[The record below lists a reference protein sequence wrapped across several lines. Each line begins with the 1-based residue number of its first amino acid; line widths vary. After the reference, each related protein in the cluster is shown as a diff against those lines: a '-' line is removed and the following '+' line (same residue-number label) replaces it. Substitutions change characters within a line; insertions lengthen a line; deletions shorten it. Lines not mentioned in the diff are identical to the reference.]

1 MCLWFS
7 MIFSFLA
14 ILQVLHCA
22 LLIFHVFDY
31 FWPYSKSNIVCVS
44 FSTVFQY
51 SCHIP
56 GLTLYISPFS
66 RFSVFLAIFQVI
78 HCFCLILHILQ
89 FFHQNSGPTVFI
101 SHFPRFSVFSSK
113 CRSHSVHLSYCKFFS
128 VSCNILV
135 PTVCVFLFFHVFQ
148 WFLPYSRSYNV
159 HFLF

>member
-1 MCLWFS
+1 MHYSFS
-7 MIFSFLA
+7 MFLIISGHIPSQTSFVSLFPRFFSILVIF
-14 ILQVLHCA
+14 QVLQCIF
-22 LLIFHVFDY
+22 LL
-31 FWPYSKSNIVCVS
+31 
-44 FSTVFQY
+44 
-51 SCHIP
+51 
-56 GLTLYISPFS
+56 FS

-148 WFLPYSRSYNV
+148 
-159 HFLF
+159 